1 MNNIGPYS
9 IKASAAYIPA
19 IDGIRA
25 VSILLVLFSHAGL
38 QNIIPGN
45 LGVLIFFV
53 ISGFL
58 ITRLMIVEVETHG
71 TLSLKAFYLRRI
83 FRLMPAMVVYLA
95 VFSTACVYLFGA
107 EITTTHI
114 LSGVFYFANYYQVY
128 VGYPDYS
135 PVPILWSLSVEEHY
149 YIVFPFIMLLFRKNP
164 QRMIKWLLAAVVAV
178 LAWRFYVYAKCESD
192 TSWPYCGLPTDMR
205 FHTTTTIVDCIFYGS
220 LLALVLHYAKEG
232 AFRILLSPAALLGAG
247 LMLLLT
253 LIIRDPFFRET
264 IRFTLQSLC
273 IAVLIMN
280 VLYSSFSLPRAILC
294 NPALIYI
301 GKLSYSLYL
310 LHFGVLNI
318 MFGFQQQGLLP
329 QGHPPALTAGYLAA
343 SFACAA
349 LSYHYIEQP
358 MLALRKRLGSVAK

>member
-1 MNNIGPYS
+1 MNKPSPYS
-9 IKASAAYIPA
+9 IKASPAYISA

-38 QNIIPGN
+38 QDVIPGN

-58 ITRLMIVEVETHG
+58 ITRLMIVEVEAHG

-83 FRLMPAMVVYLA
+83 FRLMPAMLVYL
-95 VFSTACVYLFGA
+95 VIFGTACVYLFGA
-107 EITTTHI
+107 EITTMHI

-128 VGYPDYS
+128 IGYPDYS

-164 QRMIKWLLAAVVAV
+164 QRMIKWLLAAVVVV
-178 LAWRFYVYAKCESD
+178 LVWRFYVYAKCENAPD
-192 TSWPYCGLPTDMR
+192 WPYCGLPTDMR

-220 LLALVLHYAKEG
+220 LLALVLHYAKDG
-232 AFRILLSPAALLGAG
+232 ALKWLLGPAALFAAG
-247 LMLLLT
+247 FGLLLT
-253 LIIRDPFFRET
+253 LVIRDPQFRET

-273 IAVLIMN
+273 VAVLIMN
-280 VLYSSFSLPRAILC
+280 VLYSSFSLPRTILC
-294 NPALIYI
+294 NPVLIYI

-310 LHFGVLNI
+310 FHFGVLNVLH
-318 MFGFQQQGLLP
+318 GFEQQGLLP
-329 QGHPPALTAGYLAA
+329 QHSLLTTVLYLVA
-343 SFACAA
+343 SLGCAA

-358 MLALRKRLGSVAK
+358 MLALRKRLGSTAK

>member
-1 MNNIGPYS
+1 MKNSSPYS

-25 VSILLVLFSHAGL
+25 ISILLVLFSHAGL

-58 ITRLMIVEVETHG
+58 ITRLMIVEVKTHG

-83 FRLMPAMVVYLA
+83 FRLMPAMLVYLA
-95 VFSTACVYLFGA
+95 VFGSACVYFFGA
-107 EITTTHI
+107 EITTMHI
-114 LSGVFYFANYYQVY
+114 VSGIFYFANYYQVY

-149 YIVFPFIMLLFRKNP
+149 YIVFPFIMLLFRKDP
-164 QRMIKWLLAAVVAV
+164 KRMIIWLLSAVVAV
-178 LAWRFYVYAKCESD
+178 LAWRFYVYAKCESN
-192 TSWPYCGLPTDMR
+192 TGWPYCGLPTDMR

-220 LLALVLHYAKEG
+220 LLALTLHYAREG
-232 AFRILLSPAALLGAG
+232 AFRLLLGPAALLSAG
-247 LMLLLT
+247 MVLLAT

-264 IRFTLQSLC
+264 IRFTIQSLC
-273 IAVLIMN
+273 VAVLIMN
-280 VLYSSFSLPRAILC
+280 VLYSSFALPRTVLC
-294 NPALIYI
+294 NPVLIYI

-310 LHFGVLNI
+310 MHFGVLNI
-318 MFGFQQQGLLP
+318 IHGFEQKGLLP
-329 QGHPPALTAGYLAA
+329 AHSAATTVLYLAA
-343 SFACAA
+343 SLGCAA

-358 MLALRKRLGSVAK
+358 MLALRKRLGSSAK